1 MSKVLLYKEKSFEA
15 TMVDE
20 SVYDSDA
27 RPEGSLVFK
36 SSQTRNEPLRLVEYA
51 LHFRPIDVTACHE
64 ARSRGLTWLWN
75 EEEFALIKAKKGF
88 SLLQK
93 RYTMKTPG
101 DLCIF
106 QARRASVADVD
117 LVHQL
122 LEEELCAGKIEN
134 GFTQA
139 DILAYLSDPDVHAYV
154 LESQKKDK
162 KGIFNLALFR
172 IDKLHGLSVCRV
184 IHLVCTSAPIVS
196 MMAWTLLKAQSLG
209 LSGLVIPNFAY
220 VHSKLELF
228 RTQEV
233 GKEGYYYS
241 GPRQLTEE
249 IKIEETPTHEST
261 LIF

>member
-1 MSKVLLYKEKSFEA
+1 MNKVLLYKEKTFEA
-15 TMVDE
+15 RLVDE
-20 SVYDSDA
+20 NSFDSDA
-27 RPEGSLVFK
+27 RPEGPLVFK
-36 SSQTRNEPLRLVEYA
+36 SSQERKEPLRLVEYS
-51 LHFRPIDVTACHE
+51 LHFRPIDVKACHE

-75 EEEFALIKAKKGF
+75 EDEFALIKAKKGF
-88 SLLQK
+88 GLLQK

-106 QARRASVADVD
+106 QARRATLADVD
-117 LVHQL
+117 MIHQL
-122 LEEELCAGKIEN
+122 MEEELCAGKLEN
-134 GFTQA
+134 GFTQD
-139 DILAYLSDPDVHAYV
+139 DIRAYLSDPSVHAYV
-154 LESQKKDK
+154 LESQKKEK
-162 KGIFNLALFR
+162 KGIYNLALFR
-172 IDKLHGLSVCRV
+172 LDELHGLNVCRV

-241 GPRQLTEE
+241 GPKQLTDE
-249 IKIEETPTHEST
+249 IILEETPTHEST